1 MVSIP
6 PVKIV
11 MTGGWFMALFYHVLP
26 ILMVKS
32 LLATSMCY
40 IHCFI
45 HSLPPLRIRV
55 NKDLFNL
62 FLLYIYYSIT
72 CWLNQPVLGLAVR
85 WNQGRVCA
93 DEDVLRRALPCL
105 ASVEAQHVNQK
116 HWTMR
121 SRVLPYTHNH
131 WLMWWFVWTQ
141 KVRHPKSKGLSW
153 FPKNRIAIILWYA
166 TCSDKLRQK
175 FQFWVC
181 FPDVRWSTTYVQ
193 DGFEKP
199 RCRPS

>member
-1 MVSIP
+1 
-6 PVKIV
+6 
-11 MTGGWFMALFYHVLP
+11 
-26 ILMVKS
+26 
-32 LLATSMCY
+32 
-40 IHCFI
+40 
-45 HSLPPLRIRV
+45 
-55 NKDLFNL
+55 
-62 FLLYIYYSIT
+62 
-72 CWLNQPVLGLAVR
+72 
-85 WNQGRVCA
+85 
-93 DEDVLRRALPCL
+93 
-105 ASVEAQHVNQK
+105 
-116 HWTMR
+116 
-121 SRVLPYTHNH
+121 
-131 WLMWWFVWTQ
+131 MWWFVWTQ